1 MHRNKYQNIYNSY
14 KMNVFSYYI
23 VIKKSQYMPNCEKNR
38 PKTYNRV
45 VIWLVK
51 ILNNHIF

>member
-1 MHRNKYQNIYNSY
+1 
-14 KMNVFSYYI
+14 MNVFSYYI
-23 VIKKSQYMPNCEKNR
+23 VIKKSQYMPICEKNR